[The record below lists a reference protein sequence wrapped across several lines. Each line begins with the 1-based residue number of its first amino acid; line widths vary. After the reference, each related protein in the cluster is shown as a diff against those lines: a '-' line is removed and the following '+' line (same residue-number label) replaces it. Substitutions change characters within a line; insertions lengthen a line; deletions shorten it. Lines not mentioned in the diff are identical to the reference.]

1 MDLAIVIPA
10 YNEAR
15 TIRGIAEQA
24 LRQTDRV
31 IIVDDGSADG
41 TSEALAGLPVVLV
54 RHCSNLGKAAALWDG
69 FRVALDGGADFMA
82 TLDGDGQHLPADIA
96 RLMRVARRY
105 PDRIVIGARLRTRA
119 NAPLARRCANGFA
132 DFWISWAAGYPIA
145 DSQSGER
152 VYPASLL
159 RHVQARHDQSAAF
172 TLESELLIL
181 GARLGYE
188 CVSVPIA
195 TIYES
200 DARASHFQPARDI
213 PRIGALVARSLFAQR
228 MHPRGLWNSLRSV
241 PAIVDESAAIAAE
254 AADGKHDSVLRK
266 TPSASFPQTGRRPG
280 TALRRSRR
288 NARASRGG

>member
-31 IIVDDGSADG
+31 IIVDDGSTDG

-54 RHCSNLGKAAALWDG
+54 RHSANLGKAAALWDG
-69 FRVALDGGADFMA
+69 FRIALDGGADFIA

-96 RLMRVARRY
+96 RLMRVARGY
-105 PDRIVIGARLRTRA
+105 PGRIVIGARLRTRA
-119 NAPLARRCANGFA
+119 SAPLARRCANSFG

-159 RHVQARHDQSAAF
+159 RQVQARHDRNAAF

-181 GARLGYE
+181 GAPLGYE
-188 CVSVPIA
+188 SVAAPIA
-195 TIYES
+195 TIYHG
-200 DARASHFQPARDI
+200 DARASHFRPVRDFA
-213 PRIGALVARSLFAQR
+213 RIGAMVARSLLSRR
-228 MHPRGLWNSLRSV
+228 MHLRGLWNSLRNAPV
-241 PAIVDESAAIAAE
+241 VVDETAIVVAE
-254 AADGKHDSVLRK
+254 APDAKHV
-266 TPSASFPQTGRRPG
+266 
-280 TALRRSRR
+280 
-288 NARASRGG
+288 

>member
-24 LRQTDRV
+24 LRQTERV
-31 IIVDDGSADG
+31 IVVDDGSADG

-54 RHCSNLGKAAALWDG
+54 RHSVNLGKAAALWDG
-69 FRVALDGGADFMA
+69 FRIALDGGADFIA

-159 RHVQARHDQSAAF
+159 RHVQARHDESAAF

-195 TIYES
+195 TIYHG
-200 DARASHFQPARDI
+200 DARASHFRPTRDI
-213 PRIGALVARSLFAQR
+213 PRIAALVARSLLAQR
-228 MHPRGLWNSLRSV
+228 MHPRGLWNSLRSAR
-241 PAIVDESAAIAAE
+241 AIVDESAAIAAE
-254 AADGKHDSVLRK
+254 APEGKHDNVPPK
-266 TPSASFPQTGRRPG
+266 TPSAPFPQRGHRLG

-288 NARASRGG
+288 NARVLRGD